1 MKINNIYLCEDDK
14 AQATYIERLIKTASI
29 IESDEQNTYKLVF
42 TSNSYTEMMNHIQ
55 NNDITRGIYFLDIE
69 LGDKSNGIDLADEV
83 KQRDLAAQI
92 IFITSHSEMAVTTFE
107 RQIGALDYI
116 MKTDSEES
124 LQKRITNDL
133 RRASQKIRELETT
146 EERMFTYQVGS
157 SFYRIPKSSIYY
169 FSTTLFPH
177 RLKIVSA
184 GEIAEFTGDIKNI
197 EARLDGFIKASQSYL
212 VNPVNIKEINSKSRV
227 ILLNNGDEIKYSF
240 SAVRRIN
247 KLKKEL
253 KK

>member
-1 MKINNIYLCEDDK
+1 MKINNIYLCEDDE
-14 AQATYIERLIKTASI
+14 AQAAYIEKLIETASI
-29 IESDEQNTYKLVF
+29 IESNEQSAYKLVF
-42 TSNSYTEMMNHIQ
+42 TSNSYTEMMHRIQ
-55 NNDITRGIYFLDIE
+55 NNNINGGIYFLDIE
-69 LGDKSNGIDLADEV
+69 LEDKANGIDLAEEI
-83 KQRDLAAQI
+83 KQRDVAAQI

-116 MKTDSEES
+116 MKTGSKES
-124 LQKRITNDL
+124 LQKKITNDL
-133 RRASQKIRELETT
+133 RRANQKIRELETT

-177 RLKIVSA
+177 RLKVVSA

-197 EARLDGFIKASQSYL
+197 ETRLDGFIKASQSYL
-212 VNPVNIKEINSKSRV
+212 VNLINIKKINSKSRV
-227 ILLNNGDEIKYSF
+227 ILFNNGDEIKYSF

-247 KLKKEL
+247 KLKREL